1 VALWYINHEGI
12 GSTLS
17 SIVERSGGDK
27 SSMEDLVL
35 LHHKH
40 LDHPFF
46 SLLRQLYPCLFEKA
60 EENNFLCDAR

>member
-1 VALWYINHEGI
+1 VALWYMNHEGI

-40 LDHPFF
+40 LDHPFLAF
-46 SLLRQLYPCLFEKA
+46 
-60 EENNFLCDAR
+60 